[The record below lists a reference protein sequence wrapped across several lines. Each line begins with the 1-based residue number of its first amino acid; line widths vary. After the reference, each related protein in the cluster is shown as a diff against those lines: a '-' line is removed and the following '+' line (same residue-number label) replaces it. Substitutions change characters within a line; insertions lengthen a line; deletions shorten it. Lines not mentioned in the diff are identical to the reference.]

1 RGRRQ
6 ARRAHP
12 RGAREGSRRQS
23 RRRGGAAAGA
33 VAGGGIARRSQS
45 DSRQRGH
52 LRVAPF
58 HCLSPGR
65 ARKAVSPSYLC
76 GGERFILRT
85 PKPPRREISTLFSI
99 GCFLPSTNL
108 SALCRAL
115 ISRRRPR
122 RQTATGD

>member
-1 RGRRQ
+1 RRQ
-6 ARRAHP
+6 ARCAHP

-23 RRRGGAAAGA
+23 RCRGGAAAGA

-58 HCLSPGR
+58 HCLSPPWSVSRRR

-76 GGERFILRT
+76 GGGRFFLRT
-85 PKPPRREISTLFSI
+85 PQPPRRENFAPFFI
-99 GCFLPSTNL
+99 
-108 SALCRAL
+108 
-115 ISRRRPR
+115 
-122 RQTATGD
+122 

>member
-1 RGRRQ
+1 
-6 ARRAHP
+6 
-12 RGAREGSRRQS
+12 S

-58 HCLSPGR
+58 HCLSPACSVSRRR

-76 GGERFILRT
+76 GGGRFILRT
-85 PKPPRREISTLFSI
+85 LKPPVRKSSTVFSI
-99 GCFLPSTNL
+99 GCS
-108 SALCRAL
+108 
-115 ISRRRPR
+115 SRQRICPPCVEP
-122 RQTATGD
+122 